1 MILTRFLMI
10 VLPVLAVL
18 LQSGCATRLS
28 PAPVVDRSSGRS
40 SEPVEPGYY
49 RIKRG
54 DTLLRIALDHGQ
66 SYRDIAEWNNIAD
79 PNLIEVDQVI
89 RVNPPKT
96 AKASNTKIEVKQE
109 KPAIAKEAPKPVDK
123 QPNKEEKLAKQE
135 VVPEKTKPDAPT
147 DLGIRLSWPSKGEVI
162 ERFDEGK
169 SKGISIAGKSGDA
182 VQSAADGKVV
192 YAGNSL
198 RGYGNLVIVK
208 HDNTYLTAYAHN
220 KTLLVKEGDMVK
232 KSQKIAE
239 MGNTDADRVK
249 LHFELRK
256 NGKPVDPIA
265 YLP

>member
-66 SYRDIAEWNNIAD
+66 SHRDIAEWNNIAD

-96 AKASNTKIEVKQE
+96 AKA
-109 KPAIAKEAPKPVDK
+109 
-123 QPNKEEKLAKQE
+123 
-135 VVPEKTKPDAPT
+135 
-147 DLGIRLSWPSKGEVI
+147 LSLI
-162 ERFDEGK
+162 H
-169 SKGISIAGKSGDA
+169 I
-182 VQSAADGKVV
+182 
-192 YAGNSL
+192 
-198 RGYGNLVIVK
+198 
-208 HDNTYLTAYAHN
+208 
-220 KTLLVKEGDMVK
+220 
-232 KSQKIAE
+232 
-239 MGNTDADRVK
+239 
-249 LHFELRK
+249 
-256 NGKPVDPIA
+256 
-265 YLP
+265 